1 MKKTIKELKNSARGS
16 LLGHYGT
23 VIAALLFSQL
33 IVLLFNIP
41 FNRMTQQGI
50 YYMVPSRIALGAAG
64 TIIVSLLSSLLEI
77 GIARIH
83 LQIARR
89 QQTGLREIFYGFQ
102 NRPDKFLGYSA
113 LLMILSL
120 LCLLPGIIVASLP
133 AILPAV
139 SSTTALTLSVTGC
152 ILCVIGC
159 IILIVLI
166 LAWALTPYLLLDYPG
181 LRVQDAMKQS
191 KKLMRGNKWRL
202 FLLYLSFLG
211 WLIFSVLTFGIG
223 LLWIIPYITQTLVWF
238 YLAFIP
244 ETSENQA

>member
-1 MKKTIKELKNSARGS
+1 
-16 LLGHYGT
+16 
-23 VIAALLFSQL
+23 
-33 IVLLFNIP
+33 
-41 FNRMTQQGI
+41 
-50 YYMVPSRIALGAAG
+50 
-64 TIIVSLLSSLLEI
+64 
-77 GIARIH
+77 
-83 LQIARR
+83 
-89 QQTGLREIFYGFQ
+89 
-102 NRPDKFLGYSA
+102 
-113 LLMILSL
+113 MILSL